1 MLTSPALAGPV
12 LVGSRVARPP
22 IARAGSGKVKVGAP
36 SSGVRGCIGIG
47 IGCRSGCCVGLGDAG
62 VTWPVAALTLSRC
75 GSTGHAHVA
84 GVGVAEVAGVVVA
97 GDGVF
102 DVAVFHPAGT
112 LNASGAAGDAGVLA
126 VPPIP
131 GTGRTLSVPVIP
143 NTGRALGILSVL
155 AVPGALAALRALG
168 ALGAL
173 AVLRVLVVLAVPAAL
188 GAVRALGVLGVLG
201 AVRTLG
207 VLGVFGVVVAGGGG
221 GVFGVVGL
229 GVGGQ
234 RFGVDQDQKLS
245 HDLLL
250 HQRDERIHLA
260 HPQRPIIALR
270 TRLGIRI
277 QQRPQPRRRL
287 TR

>member
-1 MLTSPALAGPV
+1 MVGVFAPGRCGVVALG
-12 LVGSRVARPP
+12 RR
-22 IARAGSGKVKVGAP
+22 KVKVGAP
-36 SSGVRGCIGIG
+36 GSGVRGCPGLGIGCCLG
-47 IGCRSGCCVGLGDAG
+47 IGCRSGGCLGFGSAG
-62 VTWPVAALTLSRC
+62 GMWPVGAFLLSRC
-75 GSTGHAHVA
+75 GSVGYARVAHVA
-84 GVGVAEVAGVVVA
+84 GVGVG

-102 DVAVFHPAGT
+102 DVAVFHTAGPA
-112 LNASGAAGDAGVLA
+112 NASGVAADAG
-126 VPPIP
+126 
-131 GTGRTLSVPVIP
+131 
-143 NTGRALGILSVL
+143 
-155 AVPGALAALRALG
+155 
-168 ALGAL
+168 
-173 AVLRVLVVLAVPAAL
+173 VLAVPAAL
-188 GAVRALGVLGVLG
+188 GTGRALDSLSVPAVPGALHALGALAVLAALG

-207 VLGVFGVVVAGGGG
+207 VLGVLGTLPVLGVLAVPAVLGTVRALGVLGVLVTLGVLGVLSTLGVFG
-221 GVFGVVGL
+221 FGVVGL

-234 RFGVDQDQKLS
+234 GFGVDQNQKLS